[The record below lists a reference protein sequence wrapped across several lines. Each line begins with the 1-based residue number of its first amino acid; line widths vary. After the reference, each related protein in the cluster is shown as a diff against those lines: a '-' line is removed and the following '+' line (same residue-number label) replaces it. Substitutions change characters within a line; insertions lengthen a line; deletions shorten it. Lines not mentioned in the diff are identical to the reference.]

1 MRRAL
6 YRWGFALCLGLC
18 LLLCACKT
26 SESAEPPK
34 KNVEG
39 AAVELPDSI
48 SLPYVKTAS
57 FDPLTT
63 TSRVN
68 FELCALLYDPL
79 VLLDETMRPIP
90 FLAQSIETEGLRV
103 TVTLRPN
110 VRFQDGTPLTAADV
124 AATFSRILEG
134 GTHYD
139 ARLRDV
145 AAVEQLDETS
155 LLITLRR
162 ENSLFASLLE
172 IPIVKQGSA
181 GEGSTSVGSG
191 KYRFDALNACL
202 VRNEDWIGGR
212 IPLTEISLVDA
223 PDQQSAAFSLS
234 AGNLSLMTTFGSK
247 LTLNSLRSVTNNLV
261 FLGVNPSCAALST
274 APLRRALSAV
284 LSRSTLLDDNVAS
297 GGFVALSPINP
308 RWFLFDSAA
317 VSRGT
322 DPSYAETA
330 LREEGYLLNEE
341 TGLLT
346 STSGK
351 TLSLRLLYNGAN
363 AGRAAL
369 ALSIVNQLTD
379 FGYAVTPVEASAAE
393 YPRLVASGS
402 FDLYLGEVRLTP
414 DMNLSPLVETG
425 GSLNTARFSSAALDE
440 ALRAMKSASAEQ
452 LEAAAFAMIEALDR
466 ETPVIPLYFSIEE
479 LVLGEPALETVLA
492 PTPTNPLAGL
502 EQLTLSGE

>member
-1 MRRAL
+1 
-6 YRWGFALCLGLC
+6 
-18 LLLCACKT
+18 
-26 SESAEPPK
+26 
-34 KNVEG
+34 
-39 AAVELPDSI
+39 
-48 SLPYVKTAS
+48 
-57 FDPLTT
+57 
-63 TSRVN
+63 
-68 FELCALLYDPL
+68 
-79 VLLDETMRPIP
+79 
-90 FLAQSIETEGLRV
+90 
-103 TVTLRPN
+103 
-110 VRFQDGTPLTAADV
+110 
-124 AATFSRILEG
+124 
-134 GTHYD
+134 
-139 ARLRDV
+139 
-145 AAVEQLDETS
+145 
-155 LLITLRR
+155 
-162 ENSLFASLLE
+162 
-172 IPIVKQGSA
+172 
-181 GEGSTSVGSG
+181 
-191 KYRFDALNACL
+191 
-202 VRNEDWIGGR
+202 
-212 IPLTEISLVDA
+212 
-223 PDQQSAAFSLS
+223 
-234 AGNLSLMTTFGSK
+234 MTTFGSK

-346 STSGK
+346 SASGK